1 MNVENN
7 SNISDSNFLKKIEI
21 PKGEKTEDS
30 SSIFDKKLIS
40 NSKLESK
47 ELTKKDYA
55 KILEEYNQNSDDKD
69 GILSKIQ
76 DFFKNNGGGIIDD
89 GKLPTIGP
97 DIGIFPGLLPYTGNN
112 GKCPDPG
119 MHPDGF
125 CPAEHDYGH
134 RTLPGIIGLSKPK
147 QPSYIEYAN
156 DLSQTF
162 DINKE
167 EN

>member
-1 MNVENN
+1 MNIENN
-7 SNISDSNFLKKIEI
+7 SNISDSNFLRKIEI

-30 SSIFDKKLIS
+30 SSIFDKKLVS

-47 ELTKKDYA
+47 ELTKEDYA

-69 GILSKIQ
+69 GIISKIQ

-89 GKLPTIGP
+89 GKLPTAGP
-97 DIGIFPGLLPYTGNN
+97 DIGMFHPGSNSH

-125 CPAEHDYGH
+125 CPGEHDYGH
-134 RTLPGIIGLSKPK
+134 RTLPHIMDPSKPT
-147 QPSYIEYAN
+147 QPSYIEYAY